1 MTFLYENLN
10 GFFSLLDLFDIE
22 KLMEPS
28 QNFMDCI
35 FVKIRYVTQIPKGQ
49 EMFWTGRTHPIPA
62 YLDECSNDSVMSTSS
77 RLDESQA
84 KLGEIADRLDSFFCE
99 DDPILLPSSTS
110 STSDKSSE
118 NLIPGKEFCTT
129 FLFVFCLI

>member
-28 QNFMDCI
+28 QNSMDCI

-49 EMFWTGRTHPIPA
+49 EMFWLFSSSI
-62 YLDECSNDSVMSTSS
+62 YLRVFEGNINLNDQGT
-77 RLDESQA
+77 DQ
-84 KLGEIADRLDSFFCE
+84 D
-99 DDPILLPSSTS
+99 
-110 STSDKSSE
+110 
-118 NLIPGKEFCTT
+118 
-129 FLFVFCLI
+129 

>member
-28 QNFMDCI
+28 QNSMDCI

-49 EMFWTGRTHPIPA
+49 ENVLAFFLI
-62 YLDECSNDSVMSTSS
+62 YLRVFEGNINLNDPGTYIS
-77 RLDESQA
+77 RL
-84 KLGEIADRLDSFFCE
+84 GEY
-99 DDPILLPSSTS
+99 
-110 STSDKSSE
+110 KS
-118 NLIPGKEFCTT
+118 IY
-129 FLFVFCLI
+129 IYY

>member
-49 EMFWTGRTHPIPA
+49 EMFW
-62 YLDECSNDSVMSTSS
+62 LFSS
-77 RLDESQA
+77 S
-84 KLGEIADRLDSFFCE
+84 IY
-99 DDPILLPSSTS
+99 
-110 STSDKSSE
+110 
-118 NLIPGKEFCTT
+118 EF
-129 FLFVFCLI
+129 LKAISI

>member
-1 MTFLYENLN
+1 MDEEAFED
-10 GFFSLLDLFDIE
+10 LLAA
-22 KLMEPS
+22 
-28 QNFMDCI
+28 N
-35 FVKIRYVTQIPKGQ
+35 RIPRKGQ
-49 EMFWTGRTHPIPA
+49 EMFWTGRTHPMPA

-118 NLIPGKEFCTT
+118 NPIPGKEFCTT
-129 FLFVFCLI
+129 LLFCLYLGSFSHTKIHEYS